1 MDGFLQGIA
10 HQFIPESNVHPWK
23 HTDKYIIPKK
33 LYLWIYIYKIS
44 VKIQKYMMNLK
55 DSVESV
61 EEYIQRFWW
70 KKGNREMFHYN
81 FKIKR

>member
-1 MDGFLQGIA
+1 
-10 HQFIPESNVHPWK
+10 
-23 HTDKYIIPKK
+23 
-33 LYLWIYIYKIS
+33 
-44 VKIQKYMMNLK
+44 MMNLK